1 MFMPHI
7 LNLMLE
13 GMTNHVLA
21 PVLWNT
27 VLHTFGF
34 YTKSISVIAKYQQSS
49 NLLLSNNDN
58 KKMANN
64 IDAIL
69 KNPFQSPSAIDF
81 DFITFDEDLRTYL
94 SRQKLFTSHELFDIL
109 QIIIEFMNNKQQELN
124 CEFLYQFRI
133 YNIKYL
139 QFLTFISYSWISSN
153 LSSTPSDIS
162 LIWIPMFD
170 NWKFWIYPKQN
181 TKTIQW
187 EHFCF
192 TWQLFIN
199 SVQFMLDSF
208 YGLFSFNLFFIYNIL
223 FTDYQSQI
231 LSCLWQS
238 FINFI
243 LQSHSVEQEDV
254 EMFELK
260 LLQLNN
266 WAQFYPTL
274 MDMKLIYEV

>member
-1 MFMPHI
+1 MFMPQI
-7 LNLMLE
+7 LNLLLE

-21 PVLWNT
+21 PVLWNS

-34 YTKSISVIAKYQQSS
+34 YTKSLSFIAKYQQPS
-49 NLLLSNNDN
+49 NLLLSINDT
-58 KKMANN
+58 KKMTNN
-64 IDAIL
+64 IDSIL
-69 KNPFQSPSAIDF
+69 KNSFRSSSTMDF
-81 DFITFDEDLRTYL
+81 DFFTFDEDLRTYL

-109 QIIIEFMNNKQQELN
+109 QIIVEFMNNKQQELN

-153 LSSTPSDIS
+153 LSSTPNDIS
-162 LIWIPMFD
+162 SIWIPFFD

-192 TWQLFIN
+192 AWQLFIN

-208 YGLFSFNLFFIYNIL
+208 YG
-223 FTDYQSQI
+223 
-231 LSCLWQS
+231 
-238 FINFI
+238 
-243 LQSHSVEQEDV
+243 
-254 EMFELK
+254 
-260 LLQLNN
+260 
-266 WAQFYPTL
+266 
-274 MDMKLIYEV
+274 